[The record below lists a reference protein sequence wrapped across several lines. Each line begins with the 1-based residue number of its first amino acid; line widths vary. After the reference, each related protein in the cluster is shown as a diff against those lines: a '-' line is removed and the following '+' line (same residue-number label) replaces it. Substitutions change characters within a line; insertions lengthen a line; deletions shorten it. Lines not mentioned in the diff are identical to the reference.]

1 MADPD
6 RPSRFER
13 EVEVLASLNHPNI
26 GGIYGL
32 EEAEGQKAPRV
43 GVGRRV
49 GTARARRDIVRLLR
63 FVGVSVAVSLSL
75 GIAQRSAATC
85 EAVGEVHF
93 ICGVISPED
102 LAIVPGAE
110 WIIASGDQEGGRI
123 QLVNVQDKTA
133 TLLFPTP
140 TRPERLD
147 AATYPT
153 CPGPIDPQEGDD
165 FRAHGLY
172 LSAGSGGVHTL
183 YVVHH
188 GFRESI
194 EVFEVDARATPPA
207 LTWIGCAIT
216 PEPLGLNSVV
226 ALPEGGFVAT
236 SPRTGDVWEWHT
248 DSGWMPIPGSDDTA
262 PNGLEISSDGR
273 WLYVAGFA
281 EAKVT
286 RLSRGQTPVQKEVVA
301 LDFRPDNLRMS
312 LDGSVILA
320 AGPGNV
326 QTPRDVSQE
335 TSNVATIDP
344 QTLEVQPIFQHPF
357 IEGFA
362 TSTTAIRIGNEMW
375 LGTYRGERIAY
386 VPVPE

>member
-1 MADPD
+1 M
-6 RPSRFER
+6 RT
-13 EVEVLASLNHPNI
+13 LAL
-26 GGIYGL
+26 
-32 EEAEGQKAPRV
+32 
-43 GVGRRV
+43 
-49 GTARARRDIVRLLR
+49 
-63 FVGVSVAVSLSL
+63 VGVSFAVSLSL
-75 GIAQRSAATC
+75 GATEQNATTC
-85 EAVGEVHF
+85 DAVGDIQF
-93 ICGVISPED
+93 ICGVVSPED
-102 LAIVPGAE
+102 LAIVPGGE

-133 TLLFPTP
+133 TVLFPTAAP
-140 TRPERLD
+140 RERLD
-147 AATYPT
+147 TATYPT

-172 LSAGSGGVHTL
+172 LKTGSDDVHTL

-194 EVFEVDARATPPA
+194 EVFEVDGGATPPA
-207 LTWIGCAIT
+207 LTWVGCAVA

-236 SPRTGDVWEWHT
+236 SPRTGDVWEWHA
-248 DSGWMPIPGSDDTA
+248 DSGWMLVPGSEDTA
-262 PNGLEISSDGR
+262 PNGLEISSDGET
-273 WLYVAGFA
+273 LFVAGFA

-286 RLSRGQTPVQKEVVA
+286 RLSRGLTPVRKEVIA

-312 LDGSVILA
+312 LDGSVIFA

-335 TSNVATIDP
+335 TSNVARIDP
-344 QTLEVQPIFQHPF
+344 QTLDVEHIFQHPF
-357 IEGFA
+357 IDGFA
-362 TSTTAIRIGNEMW
+362 ASTTAIQLGNEMW

-386 VPVPE
+386 LPVP